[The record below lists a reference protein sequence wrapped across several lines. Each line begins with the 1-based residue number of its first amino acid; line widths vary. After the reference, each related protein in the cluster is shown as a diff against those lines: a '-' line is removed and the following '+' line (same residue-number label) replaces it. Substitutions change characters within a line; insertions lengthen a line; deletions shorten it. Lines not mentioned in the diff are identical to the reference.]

1 MAHRKWKEA
10 KQLPGT
16 AGPGNML
23 GCCFISSHFLW
34 DIHPIRPV
42 KPFLKPFLKPKLL
55 HQNRGPDN
63 NLATGRWPE
72 GKIMIRFAT
81 LLLIFSKFSSIA
93 AGSEVENF
101 LNDNGHHYVDGFF
114 NHSSDDLRQ
123 LMPKN
128 VYFARIH
135 IGDMK
140 AANTKCFGV
149 FFFDQEKDDPL
160 TYLYHITQ
168 RRIKMTL
175 LIITRRL
182 EDYDL
187 LDILKKGLSKIE
199 ATSFFYILI
208 PSDGSGGFTSWYQI
222 ISLKSGSAVNR
233 LTFAENSLRII

>member
-1 MAHRKWKEA
+1 MYLLSRKGIK
-10 KQLPGT
+10 
-16 AGPGNML
+16 
-23 GCCFISSHFLW
+23 SH
-34 DIHPIRPV
+34 
-42 KPFLKPFLKPKLL
+42 
-55 HQNRGPDN
+55 
-63 NLATGRWPE
+63 NLAT
-72 GKIMIRFAT
+72 
-81 LLLIFSKFSSIA
+81 LLKSQDLSQSQELSNK
-93 AGSEVENF
+93 GLV
-101 LNDNGHHYVDGFF
+101 
-114 NHSSDDLRQ
+114 HSLH
-123 LMPKN
+123 
-128 VYFARIH
+128 FARIH
-135 IGDMK
+135 IGEIK

-187 LDILKKGLSKIE
+187 FDILKKGLSKIE

-233 LTFAENSLRII
+233 LTFAENSLRIIEDFDLQNLELRSTSLTWFPYLIIDDCDERGLECKKNYGFLIDYMDLMAKKFNFTYVSRKNMDDDWGVLPKSGSFNMNGT